1 MCEST
6 LSSIPALEWKSQLR
20 QISPIKYT
28 SSTCSTYAHIPMS
41 KGNAVFTS
49 VGMSVGPRPIGKT
62 GNRNAETRLPPTIV
76 KGKAL
81 GVPADLANMDSPP
94 GLMNNPTLVGGK
106 REILTINTLFK
117 NKCS

>member
-1 MCEST
+1 MQSLLQWECLWEPGPSG
-6 LSSIPALEWKSQLR
+6 R
-20 QISPIKYT
+20 QET
-28 SSTCSTYAHIPMS
+28 EMQ
-41 KGNAVFTS
+41 
-49 VGMSVGPRPIGKT
+49 RPDF
-62 GNRNAETRLPPTIV
+62 PPGIV

-81 GVPADLANMDSPP
+81 GVLADLANVDSPP